1 MFADSALAKF
11 ENLPFFLNNI
21 IFLSFLVDLLTDD
34 RLSTDALLFVQPV
47 GLFSPHETDLLLLL
61 LLLLLSIFST
71 LASGLLLGIL
81 IQGLVLLGLT
91 FASTLSLRISSLQLI
106 IRLDLTFCLRF

>member
-61 LLLLLSIFST
+61 LLLSIFST

>member
-61 LLLLLSIFST
+61 LLLSIFST

-106 IRLDLTFCLRF
+106 IRLDLTFCIRF

>member
-11 ENLPFFLNNI
+11 ENLPFFLNDI

-47 GLFSPHETDLLLLL
+47 RLFSTHETDLLL